1 MGNAISE
8 NYGYA
13 RIILFQYKHIIIIH
27 LSVRVQKDYVVAF
40 QLYVFRIGKLNQN
53 ENQKDKLRI
62 YASNKTLKPVNL
74 IHDGKLMQIYI
85 YMCVCEITVAPLC
98 RNECKYV
105 FQASLIVSVLTDHN
119 DIRYILLLIS
129 YQPYQFIRIICRSAY
144 KMIIVRPKLSVNHS
158 NRFAMCY

>member
-1 MGNAISE
+1 MNAKWYNVYFIDRHCHSLVIISNSWQKWCLIGNAISE

-62 YASNKTLKPVNL
+62 YASNKTLKLVNL
-74 IHDGKLMQIYI
+74 IHDGKLMQIYSICVRNTRRNVVPKWMQIRVSSLFDCKCANWPQWHSI
-85 YMCVCEITVAPLC
+85 YTAT
-98 RNECKYV
+98 Y
-105 FQASLIVSVLTDHN
+105 
-119 DIRYILLLIS
+119 
-129 YQPYQFIRIICRSAY
+129 
-144 KMIIVRPKLSVNHS
+144 
-158 NRFAMCY
+158 